1 MRLFNR
7 IEIIGRVTKD
17 PIIREKV
24 TDSGINYRLVWDVAQ
39 YQGKN
44 DTAFWSCIMFGDIDY
59 LEKESKKLQRGHMIF
74 VAGQAKKTKKETK
87 TASGAVIYSDSVI
100 VMVREINDFE
110 SKPDTSDSNENG
122 SGDGT
127 EATDADIAAVETEPD
142 GDGFKKAESTEDT
155 IPEFNNDEEIPGTN
169 TVATD
174 ATDPVAPIPDNTNIS
189 ISGESEDKTTESTET
204 TVSVDDESE
213 SQTEET
219 AVDQNV
225 VEDGGHSRFEC

>member
-59 LEKESKKLQRGHMIF
+59 LEKESKKLQRGHMVY
-74 VAGQAKKTKKETK
+74 VAGQAKKTKNETK

-100 VMVREINDFE
+100 VLVREINDFE

-142 GDGFKKAESTEDT
+142 GDGFKKAESTEAGASIRFRAFLSPKART
-155 IPEFNNDEEIPGTN
+155 ARPRPRGRRRPAPG
-169 TVATD
+169 
-174 ATDPVAPIPDNTNIS
+174 P
-189 ISGESEDKTTESTET
+189 
-204 TVSVDDESE
+204 
-213 SQTEET
+213 
-219 AVDQNV
+219 
-225 VEDGGHSRFEC
+225 RR